1 MYSRKVGQ
9 RTKIPRR
16 KRLIS
21 SQQVAKRPGRNPLT
35 NPHQNFE
42 VSDRERPRHVVVVI
56 ARRFFTA
63 LLFSLD

>member
-1 MYSRKVGQ
+1 
-9 RTKIPRR
+9 
-16 KRLIS
+16 
-21 SQQVAKRPGRNPLT
+21 VAKRPGRNPLT